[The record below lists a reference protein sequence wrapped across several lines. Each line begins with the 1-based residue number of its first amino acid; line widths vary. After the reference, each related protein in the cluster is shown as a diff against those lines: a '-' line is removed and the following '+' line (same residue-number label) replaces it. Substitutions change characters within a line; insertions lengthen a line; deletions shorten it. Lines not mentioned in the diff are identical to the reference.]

1 MIACEAQDGK
11 YFKNKIIERQRKKQR
26 GGKPMR
32 IAVSDNDGW
41 FDSSEVETFKGII
54 DEDTNTT
61 LILTRKQNWVLQTK
75 DDVYKVSKEFAMVWL
90 LKNGYDIDK
99 IFDTELIE
107 KMEL

>member
-1 MIACEAQDGK
+1 MIPCEAQDGK

-41 FDSSEVETFKGII
+41 FDSSGVKTFKGSN
-54 DEDTNTT
+54 DEDTTN
-61 LILTRKQNWVLQTK
+61 LFLTKKQNWVLQTK